1 MSGKDLPVNWSM
13 GVWLFIHT
21 FIRITFISRNTIIT
35 VYVYILRQ
43 IQINQP
49 CIYSNVLP
57 VVWSAYLNSS
67 VWVCHPGK
75 DMHILFKLV
84 SAYKCVYK
92 GNLIRIYWNFHISEL
107 FNCLISL
114 VYGFASQTPS
124 LCSIFVMSFELDFDI
139 MRIRHR
145 AI

>member
-1 MSGKDLPVNWSM
+1 M

-57 VVWSAYLNSS
+57 VVWCTYLNSS

-75 DMHILFKLV
+75 EMHILFKLV

-92 GNLIRIYWNFHISEL
+92 GNLIRIYWNFHISEM

-124 LCSIFVMSFELDFDI
+124 LCKHICHDIWTRFWYHEDPSSCHLTDLNRFVL
-139 MRIRHR
+139 
-145 AI
+145 